1 MIKRSGLSF
10 LLVALFVGCV
20 SCGGGGGSS
29 TPITVVVTAPSATA
43 TVGTALQFTATVTG
57 TTDTAVTWQV
67 NGEPGGTAAT
77 GTISS
82 SGSYLA
88 TTLPSPATV
97 TITAVSQADATKSGA
112 LAITVQNGT
121 SNITV
126 SVTPAGN
133 ANNPVS
139 VETFAT
145 QTFTATVTG
154 TTNTAVTWSISC
166 TVGGTA
172 CGAIGSSGNY
182 VAPNSVPTLINSD
195 GSVTNDT
202 VTVTA
207 TSQASGSASGS
218 SVVYVLPLNQNALTP
233 PVQLGSSGSNVAAT
247 CIQGDSGFCF
257 GGTLGSLLSRG
268 NPASLYVMSNNHVL
282 GLADAGVVGQA
293 VTQPGEI
300 ETNCSTAGTTTVANL
315 TSFVSLQPPPA
326 VPVDVAIAQIISGE
340 VDSTGKILELGSVS
354 GGVPQP
360 GQVVAGSGIAAS
372 PGESVAKSG
381 RTTGLTCASVE
392 AINTS
397 AQVAYEKGC
406 ATTTTFTVTY
416 SNQVTVGQT
425 SNGNGFIAEGD
436 SGSLMVDETTAT
448 PVALLFAGGDTTAIA
463 NPIGA
468 VLTALKDSSGNLPT
482 FVGTTTPHSIAGC
495 SLPPPSADGVIA
507 KGSSKTQAIA
517 ALTASVLRNAATT
530 EDRNASALMN
540 VSGVSAVGTG
550 ASLDSPS
557 EAAMLVFLPRG
568 ASHDAVPAEVDG
580 VRTRIVETDAT
591 SVRGALTQA
600 QATQLT
606 ALSEQPQ
613 SITLTADQITSTTT
627 VKEKHAASLMAD
639 KSVLGVGVALS
650 LDSPGDPAIMI
661 YVQKG
666 QNHAA
671 IPVTID
677 GVRTRIKETTPF
689 IAGVARPHKTPAGCP
704 VNGAPAKQSP
714 ALKSTPATL
723 RTVPSATRLISDSL
737 AALLG

>member
-10 LLVALFVGCV
+10 LLVVLFVACV
-20 SCGGGGGSS
+20 SCGGGGSS

-67 NGEPGGTAAT
+67 NGQPGGTAAT

-97 TITAVSQADATKSGA
+97 TITAVSQADATKSGS
-112 LAITVQNGT
+112 LAITIQNGA

-126 SVTPAGN
+126 SVSPAGN
-133 ANNPVS
+133 TNNPVS
-139 VETFAT
+139 VPTFAT

-166 TVGGTA
+166 SVGGTA

-182 VAPNSVPTLINSD
+182 VAPNSVPTLVNTD
-195 GSVTNDT
+195 GSVTNDI

-218 SVVYVLPLNQNALTP
+218 SAVYVLPLNQNALTP

-247 CIQGDSGFCF
+247 CIQGNEGFCF
-257 GGTLGSLLSRG
+257 GGTLGSLLTRG
-268 NPASLYVMSNNHVL
+268 GTPQTQTLYIMSNNHVL
-282 GLADAGVVGQA
+282 GLADAGVAGQA

-300 ETNCSTAGTTTVANL
+300 ETNCNLAGTTTVANL
-315 TSFVSLQPPPA
+315 TSFVSLQPPPT
-326 VPVDVAIAQIISGE
+326 VPVDVAIAQIINGE

-360 GQVVAGSGIAAS
+360 GQVVAGPGTAAT

-406 ATTTTFTVTY
+406 ATTTSFTVTY

-468 VLTALKDSSGNLPT
+468 VITALKDSSGNLPT
-482 FVGTTTPHSIAGC
+482 FVGTATPHSIAGC

-517 ALTASVLRNAATT
+517 ALTASVLQNAAITQ
-530 EDRNASALMN
+530 DRNASALMS

-550 ASLDSPS
+550 ASLDSPT

-568 ASHDAVPAEVDG
+568 ASHDGVPAEVDG
-580 VRTRIVETDAT
+580 VRTRIVETDAS
-591 SVRGALTQA
+591 SVHGALTQE

-613 SITLTADQITSTTT
+613 SITLTADQVTSATA
-627 VKEKHAASLMAD
+627 VKEKHVASLMAD

-666 QNHAA
+666 QSHSA

-689 IAGVARPHKTPAGCP
+689 IAGVARPRKTPAGCP
-704 VNGAPAKQSP
+704 VNGAPAKSP
-714 ALKSTPATL
+714 ATSPKS
-723 RTVPSATRLISDSL
+723 SAAKLIRASL
-737 AALLG
+737 AAAIV